1 MKATKAKI
9 NCIKARE
16 KSTTEKKEKAMNGKI
31 TCLVFIEVKEG
42 RAKDQINLYK
52 KIKSMVLAEPGC
64 IEYKLTQVKGSET
77 KFILIE
83 QWTSKEAL
91 AAHDATPH
99 MIDADSKSPAFRSKP
114 AEIVEIVEI

>member
-1 MKATKAKI
+1 M
-9 NCIKARE
+9 
-16 KSTTEKKEKAMNGKI
+16 SGKI

-42 RAKDQINLYK
+42 RAKEQINLYQQ
-52 KIKSMVLAEPGC
+52 IKPLVLAEPGC
-64 IEYKLTQVKGSET
+64 LEYKLTQVKGSDT

-83 QWTSKEAL
+83 QWTSKESL

-114 AEIVEIVEI
+114 AELVEIIDI